1 MRVDRETVIKGLE
14 HEISRANIPTCGTD
28 FIDCVEVALLR
39 DALALLKAEGE
50 RETTSSVSGKAAAT
64 FPIGG
69 RRGGGDTVDQSVRR
83 ILARNIQ
90 AHGVE
95 AQIDKAIEEA
105 GELIRALARFDDP
118 DNIAEEMADVEIM
131 IEQVKIICGNTAQ
144 VEEWKK
150 RKIARILRKLGEL
163 DAKRGEAKREKRT
176 DGIGGE
182 ANGDA

>member
-1 MRVDRETVIKGLE
+1 M
-14 HEISRANIPTCGTD
+14 
-28 FIDCVEVALLR
+28 ID
-39 DALALLKAEGE
+39 K
-50 RETTSSVSGKAAAT
+50 
-64 FPIGG
+64 
-69 RRGGGDTVDQSVRR
+69 GGDTVDQSVRR

-163 DAKRGEAKREKRT
+163 DAKRGEAKREKRA
-176 DGIGGE
+176 DGIGGD
-182 ANGDA
+182 GDGGQA